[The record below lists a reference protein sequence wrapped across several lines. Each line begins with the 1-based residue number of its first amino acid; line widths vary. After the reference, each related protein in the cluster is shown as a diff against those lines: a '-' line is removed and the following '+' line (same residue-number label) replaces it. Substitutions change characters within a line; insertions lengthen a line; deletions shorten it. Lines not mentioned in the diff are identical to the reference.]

1 MGSLVRLASVEKVY
15 RMGEVD
21 VHALRD
27 VSLDLVHREMVA
39 IMGASGSGKSTAL
52 NVIGTLDRPTNG
64 RYFLEEEPVEDLSE
78 EDLAD
83 LRNRKIGFVFQSF
96 HLLPRLT
103 AVANVELPMIYAGVS
118 RKQRRERARA
128 ALARVGLAESECGAC
143 VANPVCGNGAVEGTE
158 QCDDG
163 NTATGDGCSSE
174 CKIETVMC
182 GNGIVEGNEECDDGN
197 VVPGDGCKASEAK
210 LAGIDTQYVWTTGA
224 IGEKTLFLY
233 RSTLGETRLRVAS
246 LAELPNAKDTIVF
259 DTPDFGGPTTGEL
272 RPLLSEQAALL
283 IFSGEQP
290 VALRVGGDGAASIVA
305 L

>member
-1 MGSLVRLASVEKVY
+1 MRIVRVLSSVVVLSLLVAPSAAAQSSRPIDVSAQFSTLNLANLDATSVGVGGRVTVALSRWLSIDGELSVYPNDNFTESGFVIAGDGGLTFKRRRLEGLAGVKIGWRNDRFGVFGKARPGFVRLTN
-15 RMGEVD
+15 RGVD
-21 VHALRD
+21 C
-27 VSLDLVHREMVA
+27 
-39 IMGASGSGKSTAL
+39 T
-52 NVIGTLDRPTNG
+52 
-64 RYFLEEEPVEDLSE
+64 
-78 EDLAD
+78 
-83 LRNRKIGFVFQSF
+83 
-96 HLLPRLT
+96 
-103 AVANVELPMIYAGVS
+103 
-118 RKQRRERARA
+118 
-128 ALARVGLAESECGAC
+128 
-143 VANPVCGNGAVEGTE
+143 
-158 QCDDG
+158 
-163 NTATGDGCSSE
+163 
-174 CKIETVMC
+174 
-182 GNGIVEGNEECDDGN
+182 
-197 VVPGDGCKASEAK
+197 GDGCKASEAK